1 MPTIIDVKIRSS
13 DRNLKEKNLVYEAV
27 TADRE
32 DPIIK
37 DLIEKAIKN
46 FGGERVDI
54 EKVTVTIKLDDL

>member
-13 DRNLKEKNLVYEAV
+13 DRNLKEKSLIYEAV
-27 TADRE
+27 TADRD

-46 FGGERVDI
+46 FGGHKDEI